1 MAEYTIEFE
10 NAKTTTGATLY
21 EAMYDP
27 CDTIFDDDEKTNK
40 FREYFKNRWA
50 IYEIYTT
57 DVEDWVKR
65 FENYLTTLAPKYLE
79 KIKAYETKIGV
90 LDGIVIKRA
99 TDNYDLPVK
108 GTETIQPRVNPVS
121 GYPTKS
127 YDATV
132 SGGQNTADIR
142 NNYINKVRDLWLEFV
157 EEFASLFYQIY

>member
-10 NAKTTTGATLY
+10 NATLNDDTLESKVLDLANHYMPEYGDTFAT
-21 EAMYDP
+21 
-27 CDTIFDDDEKTNK
+27 
-40 FREYFKNRWA
+40 YFTNRWA
-50 IYEIYTT
+50 EYELFTADT
-57 DVEDWVKR
+57 QEWHKR
-65 FENYLTTLAPKYLE
+65 FSARLGNLYTSYLE

-108 GTETIQPRVNPVS
+108 GTEAVQPRVNPVS

-142 NNYINKVRDLWLEFV
+142 NNYINRIRDIWLEFV
-157 EEFASLFYQIY
+157 DEFAPLFYQIY

>member
-1 MAEYTIEFE
+1 MAEYTIEYR
-10 NAKTTTGATLY
+10 NATLN
-21 EAMYDP
+21 D
-27 CDTIFDDDEKTNK
+27 DTLESKVTDLANHYMP
-40 FREYFKNRWA
+40 EYGDTFSTYFSNRWDE
-50 IYEIYTT
+50 YELYTT
-57 DVEDWVKR
+57 DTKEWHER
-65 FENYLTTLAPKYLE
+65 FGARLSNLCTSYLE

-157 EEFASLFYQIY
+157 EEFAPLFYQIY